1 MKRLTLV
8 TALLCAVVG
17 AAGPSLARGPDSL
30 ERLATLPDT
39 TAAQQEQILAIEEAR
54 RTAYHELFE
63 KMHTERAR
71 IDREQAAKLRKLLG
85 EDGYRKYAQWKLDQ
99 RGGPKREGEHRRHRG
114 KDGQRADRGRMPD
127 PADLPPPAEG

>member
-1 MKRLTLV
+1 MKRLTLA
-8 TALLCAVVG
+8 TALLGALLG
-17 AAGPSLARGPDSL
+17 AAGISHARGPDSL
-30 ERLATLPDT
+30 ERLATLPNT

-54 RTAYHELFE
+54 RTAYHALFE
-63 KMHTERAR
+63 KMHDERAR

-99 RGGPKREGEHRRHRG
+99 RGGPKRDGAHRRHRG
-114 KDGQRADRGRMPD
+114 MDGQRADRGPMPE